1 MICYGFGILI
11 VVGLCYGFCSAEVGG
26 VIEKL
31 DSGGG
36 GCGWLWVVDKVREI
50 EIRERDRKSVV

>member
-1 MICYGFGILI
+1 MDFAMDFGWVTRLGFW
-11 VVGLCYGFCSAEVGG
+11 VGG

-36 GCGWLWVVDKVREI
+36 NGWLRE
-50 EIRERDRKSVV
+50 

>member
-1 MICYGFGILI
+1 MICYGFWILI
-11 VVGLCYGFCSAEVGG
+11 WIGDWRVICYGFWILILVGFCYGFCSAEVGG

-36 GCGWLWVVDKVREI
+36 GCGWLTK
-50 EIRERDRKSVV
+50 